1 MYVFALLLMGCP
13 LPPSDN
19 ASETPASVN
28 NPQRP
33 NGGNGGAVGQNP
45 AANMGGKPAGAPPA
59 AGGDT
64 MGGGTG
70 GTGGAAGTGT
80 AGKPGGVLMD
90 MEQMKAQKKQDQ
102 IASVDHVTIQ
112 GMINGEC
119 SGVLRLD
126 VIGTEDL
133 GGPQDGGEMKGP
145 ITTKVLETTGAFSI
159 AIPRGASVNLAALCD
174 GDNNNKI
181 TADADQLSLG
191 ARLGIVDEDITDVTL
206 TLEAIKPP
214 SGDLPPQKPMTE

>member
-19 ASETPASVN
+19 ASDTPAALN

-33 NGGNGGAVGQNP
+33 NGGNAGNVTNGGQNSP
-45 AANMGGKPAGAPPA
+45 GNMGGKPAGAPPA
-59 AGGDT
+59 VGGDLSA
-64 MGGGTG
+64 GGTG
-70 GTGGAAGTGT
+70 AAGA

-102 IASVDHVTIQ
+102 ILSVDHVMIQ

-119 SGVLRLD
+119 DGVLRLD
-126 VIGTEDL
+126 AIGTEDL

-145 ITTKVLETTGAFSI
+145 VTTKILETTGAFSI
-159 AIPRGASVNLAALCD
+159 AIPKGESVNLAALCD

-191 ARLGIVDEDITDVTL
+191 ARLGIVDEDVTDVTL
-206 TLEAIKPP
+206 TLEPIKPP
-214 SGDLPPQKPMTE
+214 SGDLPPQKPMNE

>member
-19 ASETPASVN
+19 ASDTPAAVN
-28 NPQRP
+28 NQQRP
-33 NGGNGGAVGQNP
+33 NGGNAGNVGGGAPNS

-59 AGGDT
+59 V
-64 MGGGTG
+64 GGGTMGDGTAG
-70 GTGGAAGTGT
+70 GTGA

-102 IASVDHVTIQ
+102 ILSVEHVTIQ

-119 SGVLRLD
+119 EGVLRVD

-145 ITTKVLETTGAFSI
+145 ITTKVLETTGVFSI
-159 AIPRGASVNLAALCD
+159 AIPKGASVNLAALCD

-191 ARLGIVDEDITDVTL
+191 ARLGIVDEDVTDVTL
-206 TLEAIKPP
+206 TLEPIKPP
-214 SGDLPPQKPMTE
+214 SGDLPPQKPMNE

>member
-1 MYVFALLLMGCP
+1 MYVFAFLLMGCP

-19 ASETPASVN
+19 ASDASVVAN

-33 NGGNGGAVGQNP
+33 NGANAGNMTGAGQNS
-45 AANMGGKPAGAPPA
+45 AANIGGKPAGAPPA
-59 AGGDT
+59 VGGSVAE
-64 MGGGTG
+64 
-70 GTGGAAGTGT
+70 GGAGAGT

-102 IASVDHVTIQ
+102 ILSVEHVNIQ

-119 SGVLRLD
+119 AGVLRLD

-159 AIPRGASVNLAALCD
+159 AIPKGSSVNLAALCD

-191 ARLGIVDEDITDVTL
+191 ARLGIVDEDVTDVTL
-206 TLEAIKPP
+206 TLEPIKPP
-214 SGDLPPQKPMTE
+214 SGDLPPQKPMNE